1 MVKIIILSSLQ
12 PPSFPTCTSLSSHYS
27 LSAFSFPPSISPSLT
42 DAADYSIR
50 LVGGSREGVVE
61 VAFNGRWGTICDFL
75 WDSTDAEVACEELGL
90 DTEDSYSNIP
100 SGM

>member
-1 MVKIIILSSLQ
+1 M
-12 PPSFPTCTSLSSHYS
+12 
-27 LSAFSFPPSISPSLT
+27 
-42 DAADYSIR
+42 
-50 LVGGSREGVVE
+50 E

-90 DTEDSYSNIP
+90 DTEGSYSNIP